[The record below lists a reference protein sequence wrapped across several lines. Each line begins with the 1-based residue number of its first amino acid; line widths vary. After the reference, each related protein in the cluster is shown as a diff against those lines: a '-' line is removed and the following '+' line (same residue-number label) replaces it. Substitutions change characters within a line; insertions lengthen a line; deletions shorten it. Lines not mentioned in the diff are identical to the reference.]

1 MLVASA
7 STASSASTSASTPT
21 PSTSPFDSANPQTWS
36 DFESLSAIIAKKLVT
51 LQGSK
56 HYPNFLEHLFRT
68 LLQDRDVAEI
78 RKIANMANEAAAAKQ
93 REKLKKKAAPSLAGA
108 SKKTGRA
115 DMMDFGGD
123 DYEDDVF

>member
-7 STASSASTSASTPT
+7 STASSASTSASTAAT
-21 PSTSPFDSANPQTWS
+21 STSPFDSANPQTWS
-36 DFESLSAIIAKKLVT
+36 DFESLSAIITKKLVT
-51 LQGSK
+51 FQGSK

>member
-7 STASSASTSASTPT
+7 STASTASNASTPT

-68 LLQDRDVAEI
+68 RDVAEI